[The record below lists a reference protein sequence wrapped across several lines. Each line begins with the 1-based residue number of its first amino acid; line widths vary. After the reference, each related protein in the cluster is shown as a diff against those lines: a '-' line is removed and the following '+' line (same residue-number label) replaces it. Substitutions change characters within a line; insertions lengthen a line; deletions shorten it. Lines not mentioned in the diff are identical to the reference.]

1 VPVAG
6 RSLEVSVYYNRSFR
20 TGGDGRN
27 DGSWSRPMRPDAS
40 VLLRPITD
48 RFRVAD
54 DRDLDIWLHFDAKY
68 RLESAKAQF
77 ERVGDDIQEQTAIG
91 DEAQERLGA
100 SRRED
105 LLKMHAYRDA
115 IRRSAGAYVLF
126 PGTSKPIGFSEYV
139 ELIPGLGAFP
149 LRPGDDSGP
158 AALRRFIDD
167 VFLHV
172 ADQATAEERSR
183 YWQARIFGDSA
194 RGSPRSPVSFLD
206 QPPADTL
213 VLLGYVRSDHH
224 WRWIRSNE
232 HYEVMSEGERGGL
245 SVHAEELSAPLVL
258 LSGQGQ
264 AAVFWRRGA
273 WKVVDHDDLAAL
285 DHPDPPGPR
294 CLLCSL
300 IPIPEQPSWLD
311 QLPLTDYLAKSTT
324 SGAPVT
330 IRWSAL
336 IAGGPGPGRPVGAP
350 PPSSAASAADRGR
363 SGGRRGSGPEVPT
376 RPAPSALDEH
386 GVTSDG

>member
-1 VPVAG
+1 
-6 RSLEVSVYYNRSFR
+6 
-20 TGGDGRN
+20 
-27 DGSWSRPMRPDAS
+27 
-40 VLLRPITD
+40 
-48 RFRVAD
+48 
-54 DRDLDIWLHFDAKY
+54 
-68 RLESAKAQF
+68 
-77 ERVGDDIQEQTAIG
+77 
-91 DEAQERLGA
+91 
-100 SRRED
+100 
-105 LLKMHAYRDA
+105 
-115 IRRSAGAYVLF
+115 
-126 PGTSKPIGFSEYV
+126 
-139 ELIPGLGAFP
+139 

-363 SGGRRGSGPEVPT
+363 SGGRRGSEPEVPT